1 MGKGAPSS
9 SKGGAQAGAATW
21 CSPLFSPS
29 WAGLVCIPLGFL
41 APSGARP
48 PGRDGLF
55 PSLSPLYL
63 FNPSSFCG
71 QRDQLRWVE
80 GVVGWEAL
88 SGLPSH
94 QVGTLEA
101 LGEMIFACVESPFL
115 QEW

>member
-21 CSPLFSPS
+21 CSPFFSPS

-41 APSGARP
+41 APSGACP

-63 FNPSSFCG
+63 FDPSSFCG

-88 SGLPSH
+88 SGLPSD

-101 LGEMIFACVESPFL
+101 LGEMIFACIESPFF
-115 QEW
+115 QGW